1 MDPEEKY
8 LRQERIGKGSFGEV
22 FKGVDR
28 KTGRTV
34 AIKLIDLEN
43 AEDEIED
50 IQQEMAI
57 LAQLDSPHIIKYYGS
72 YLKKSKLWITMEYCA
87 GGSCLDLM
95 KQKPF
100 EDMYI
105 AIILR
110 ELLLGLNY
118 LHNEGKLHRDV
129 KAANVLLTADGNVK
143 LADFGVSGQ
152 LSLTMTK
159 KNTFVGTPFWMAP
172 EVISQSR
179 YDQKADIWSLG
190 ITAIELAKG
199 EPPHS
204 DLHPMKVLFLVP
216 KSDPPVLEGNEYSK
230 AFRDFVSVCLQK
242 DATKR
247 PTAKE
252 LLKHRFIKGAKKVS
266 YLTEL
271 IDRHERF
278 KQRVSG
284 NPGTTGTSQSRP
296 ATMRP
301 TANQQGTG
309 MTAIALGSN
318 ESSQFANSTQTLRK
332 RMSTASN
339 INEIEDEDDDTM
351 TLRLSDTSWDFGTVR
366 GDLRALELS
375 RASTSST
382 GRLSQS
388 VTHESL
394 LAGTSS
400 NGSRT
405 EVQLPPRPVS
415 GLASNRNMSLTP
427 IPTIPSLHQDPDIA
441 RHVNPGTASYSSVVN
456 GNNKPVAISRS
467 SSAYPGNS
475 SSRGTLYEP
484 IKSVVEPAIVSVMSH
499 LSINSSPQHRTSVAR
514 LPSSLHVQMQQQA
527 EQPQA
532 PLLKLLRAFEDVEK
546 ELDPNA
552 FEMLLRGI
560 AERVLKQTLAR

>member
-22 FKGVDR
+22 FKGVHR

-100 EDMYI
+100 EEMYI

-110 ELLLGLNY
+110 ELLHGLNY

-199 EPPHS
+199 EPPHA

-278 KQRVSG
+278 KQRGSSK
-284 NPGTTGTSQSRP
+284 PGTTGTSQSRH
-296 ATMRP
+296 TT
-301 TANQQGTG
+301 TAANQGTG

-318 ESSQFANSTQTLRK
+318 ESNQFANSTETLRK
-332 RMSTASN
+332 RMSMASN
-339 INEIEDEDDDTM
+339 INDPDDEDDNTM
-351 TLRLSDTSWDFGTVR
+351 TLRLSDASWDFGTVR
-366 GDLRALELS
+366 VDTRVLESS
-375 RASTSST
+375 RASTSSS
-382 GRLSQS
+382 GSLSQS
-388 VTHESL
+388 GVYEIA
-394 LAGTSS
+394 LASTSS
-400 NGSRT
+400 KGSRT
-405 EVQLPPRPVS
+405 EIHLPPQAVS
-415 GLASNRNMSLTP
+415 GQPASNRKMSLTP
-427 IPTIPSLHQDPDIA
+427 IPTIPSRHQDPDIP
-441 RHVNPGTASYSSVVN
+441 RHVNPGAASYSSVVN
-456 GNNKPVAISRS
+456 GDNKPVAISRS
-467 SSAYPGNS
+467 SSAYPGNA

-484 IKSVVEPAIVSVMSH
+484 IRSVVEPAILSVMSH
-499 LSINSSPQHRTSVAR
+499 LSINSPPQHPTPVSR
-514 LPSSLHVQMQQQA
+514 LPSSLHVQMHQQA
-527 EQPQA
+527 EQLQA
-532 PLLKLLRAFEDVEK
+532 ALSKLLRAFEDVEK
-546 ELDPNA
+546 ELDANA

-560 AERVLKQTLAR
+560 AERVQKQTQTR